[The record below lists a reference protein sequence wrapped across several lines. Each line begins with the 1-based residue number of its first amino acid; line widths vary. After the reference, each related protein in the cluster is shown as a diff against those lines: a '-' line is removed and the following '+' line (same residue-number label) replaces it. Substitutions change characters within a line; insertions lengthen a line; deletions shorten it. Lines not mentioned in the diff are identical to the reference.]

1 MAVWDDIKKQHKKVR
16 KKGFKAMMAYF
27 WDYYK
32 IHTFVI
38 LFVGIFAFYL
48 IRDMASNL
56 PYGFYA
62 MMINSTLHP
71 DSDVISE
78 DFAQYAGID
87 TQSYDVLIDTNVTLS
102 TGEYNTYDVSTQ
114 ERIMAITA
122 AGDLDVMVA
131 DQSVFEQ
138 YARND
143 YMTDLRTLMSEEE
156 LAKYEGYIYY
166 VDKAIVDALLDG
178 TYESSSDASTNESS
192 DDTSDT
198 AASDATVS
206 DQEISYMLGISSPS
220 SIVTEDNFVLP
231 DPDTMEDPIPV
242 GIVLTDSAFMQSTQ
256 TFAGTVPVFGI
267 IGNSSHTEEALK
279 FLEYMYTYVPS
290 ESDVASES
298 AN

>member
-16 KKGFKAMMAYF
+16 KKGFKAMLSYF

-32 IHTFVI
+32 IHTIVI

-48 IRDMASNL
+48 IKDMASNL

-62 MMINSTLHP
+62 IMINSTLHP
-71 DSDVISE
+71 DSDVIGE
-78 DFAQYAGID
+78 DSAQYAGID
-87 TQSYDVLIDTNVTLS
+87 TQSYDVLVDTNLTLS

-122 AGDLDVMVA
+122 AGDLDVMVT

-143 YMTDLRTLMSEEE
+143 YMTDLSTLMSQEE

-166 VDKAIVDALLDG
+166 VDKAIIDAIQNG
-178 TYESSSDASTNESS
+178 TYESSSDASTQESTTETT
-192 DDTSDT
+192 DD
-198 AASDATVS
+198 AAADATVS

-220 SIVTEDNFVLP
+220 SIVTSDNFVLP
-231 DPDTMEDPIPV
+231 DPTTMEDPIPV
-242 GIVLTDSAFMQSTQ
+242 GIILTDSAFMQSTQ

-267 IGNSSHTEEALK
+267 IGNSVIQKKHSRSLSICTT
-279 FLEYMYTYVPS
+279 TYQQ
-290 ESDVASES
+290 
-298 AN
+298 NLMK